1 MKQPIPLLS
10 DCPSVIAAIDSELE
24 YQNLLTSNRT
34 DGKDHGVAGQL
45 VTLERYVRKANDA
58 WTDSAGEDDALH
70 ALRKCATIVI
80 RALILYGVSA
90 RLRNGENTP
99 IEPVMPVEAY

>member
-1 MKQPIPLLS
+1 MKIPLLS
-10 DCPSVIAAIDSELE
+10 ECPTVIAAIDSELE
-24 YQNLLTSNRT
+24 YQNLLTRT

-45 VTLERYVRKANDA
+45 VALNTFARKANDA
-58 WTDSAGEDDALH
+58 WTNSAGEDAALH
-70 ALRKCATIVI
+70 ALRKCATIAI

-99 IEPVMPVEAY
+99 IEPVNPMEAY

>member
-1 MKQPIPLLS
+1 MKIPLLS
-10 DCPSVIAAIDSELE
+10 ECPTVIAAIDSELE
-24 YQNLLTSNRT
+24 YQNLLTRT

-45 VTLERYVRKANDA
+45 VTLERYARKANDA
-58 WTDSAGEDDALH
+58 WTDNAGENEALH
-70 ALRKCATIVI
+70 ALRKCATIAI

-90 RLRNGENTP
+90 RLRNGTNTP